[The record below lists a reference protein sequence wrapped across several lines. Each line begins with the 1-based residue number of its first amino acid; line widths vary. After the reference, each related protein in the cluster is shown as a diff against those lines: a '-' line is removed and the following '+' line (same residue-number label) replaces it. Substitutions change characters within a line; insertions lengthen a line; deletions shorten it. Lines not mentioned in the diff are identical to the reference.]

1 MKTLRAS
8 IQSILESISRVAT
21 GLTAGN
27 HQRLSEL
34 VALLHSLEVIPEMPA
49 AMSTQVRRLAAL
61 GEKSLTG
68 EADAEGA
75 IPKLQEGLT
84 KMARAFEGIP
94 VGGALDASSEDAAL
108 VSSAPTRR
116 DQVRKHLE
124 QLGLKAPTLDSRN
137 LATLGSLVGH
147 FQAIDKVPGVPEAMI
162 TLSKRLFGLLEKAVM
177 GETNVDSAIA
187 KIREGIEKMTRSFEE
202 MPAGGALDESFEAVP
217 EPIKIPSPPPPPPPM
232 IEIISSIPPSAEI
245 DEESMQLRRRFAEN
259 QRAQLEDFEVAVLE
273 QEKGNPAGTDF
284 VKRHLHTLKGEF
296 GVLDMPKWSDLI
308 HHVETALEEGRLGV
322 EGLLKLK
329 DLLDARLPDIAG
341 GNEELHSRELSE
353 ILGKGDAEAQHAAA
367 PAAETRSQVDSVATA
382 GSEGSEQKSTETML
396 QDTAFLVDFIAEG
409 GDHIHVI
416 EKSLLR
422 LETAP
427 TDDEALNLVFRS
439 CHTLKGLAGFLD
451 LPEIQGLAHAAES
464 LMDQA
469 RNHEITLC
477 PEHVDLLLE
486 VTDCFKELVNGLE
499 IALAGGD
506 FHPTTQVDSLVAR
519 LKAPHDLEPMKTI
532 SSEKGNSRIGEVL
545 IEHGLATTASVDEA
559 LEAQRKGDP
568 RPLGEILLQ
577 GNDVS
582 ARDVAQVLGAQIEA
596 RKPAAVAQDHGNKAS
611 VEENIRVPVQRLDL
625 LIDAIGEAVIAQSM
639 AWADPALSEIKDLSL
654 EKKMAQAALMMRQ
667 IQELSM
673 SLRMVSIRGTFQK
686 MSRLVRDL
694 SRKLDKQID
703 LVLEGEDTELDKTVV
718 ENIGDPLIHMVRNS
732 LDHGIEMPTERSG
745 KGKSPTGRIS
755 LRAYHKAGNVYI
767 EIEDDGKGLDRDAIL
782 AKAIASGIA
791 RPDQHYTDSEIH
803 QMVFSPGLSTAKAVT
818 DISGR
823 GVGMDVVKKNIEALR
838 GTVEIRS
845 EKGKGSCFVIR
856 LPLTLAIING
866 MVVRVREE
874 RYIVP
879 TLSILATVRPD
890 QSQIQTVVGK
900 GELLNLR
907 GELIRLIRLSEAFG
921 EARRNAYGM
930 LENEFQVVLVV
941 EDTVGR
947 KAGILV
953 DEILDQQ
960 QVVIKSL
967 GTALGDVQGVSGG
980 AIMNDGSVSL
990 IVDVGGV
997 VKAASV

>member
-1 MKTLRAS
+1 MTTLRAS
-8 IQSILESISRVAT
+8 IQSTLDSLSRVSS
-21 GLTAGN
+21 GLEAGD

-34 VALLHSLEVIPEMPA
+34 VSLLRSLQDVPELPD
-49 AMSTQVRRLAAL
+49 AMSTQVRRLAGL
-61 GEKSLTG
+61 GEKVLVG
-68 EADAEGA
+68 DADAEAA

-84 KMARAFEGIP
+84 KMTRAFDGVP
-94 VGGALDASSEDAAL
+94 AGGSLDAPVQIAAP
-108 VSSAPTRR
+108 SAPTRR
-116 DQVRKHLE
+116 AHVHRHLE
-124 QLGLKAPTLDSRN
+124 QLTTKATRLDPRN
-137 LATLGSLVGH
+137 LATLGALVAD
-147 FQAIDKVPGVPEAMI
+147 FQGIDRIQGVPDAMR
-162 TLSKRLFGLLEKAVM
+162 TLSGRLFGMLEKGVM
-177 GETNVDSAIA
+177 GEINVESAIA
-187 KIREGIEKMTRSFEE
+187 KIREGIEKMVRSFQE
-202 MPAGGALDESFEAVP
+202 MPEGGALDEVHETVP
-217 EPIKIPSPPPPPPPM
+217 EPVKIPSPPPPPPPVV
-232 IEIISSIPPSAEI
+232 EVISSSPVAAI
-245 DEESMQLRRRFAEN
+245 DEESLQLRRRFAEN
-259 QRAQLEDFEVAVLE
+259 QQAQLEDFEVAVLE
-273 QEKGNPAGTDF
+273 QEKGNPAGTEF

-296 GVLDMPKWSDLI
+296 GVLDMPAWSDLI
-308 HHVETALEEGRLGV
+308 HHVETALEEQRLGV
-322 EGLLKLK
+322 EGLLRLK
-329 DLLDARLPDIAG
+329 DLLDARLPDIAS
-341 GNEELHSRELSE
+341 GNEMLHRRELAE
-353 ILGKGDAEAQHAAA
+353 ILGVAEENVQEPESPVARSLLPTGTPADQGSDDAE
-367 PAAETRSQVDSVATA
+367 P
-382 GSEGSEQKSTETML
+382 KSPETMM

-469 RNHEITLC
+469 RNHQLTLC

-499 IALAGGD
+499 IVLAGGE
-506 FHPTTQVDSLVAR
+506 FHPATDVDALVER
-519 LKAPHDLEPMKTI
+519 LKAPHDLPRLNSI
-532 SSEKGNSRIGEVL
+532 AADKGNSRIGEVL
-545 IEHGLATTASVDEA
+545 IEHGMASSVSVEEA
-559 LEAQRKGDP
+559 LDAQRQGDP

-577 GNDVS
+577 SNDVS

-596 RKPAAVAQDHGNKAS
+596 RKSPAALQEHGNKAS

-639 AWADPALSEIKDLSL
+639 AWADPALREVKDLSL
-654 EKKMAQAALMMRQ
+654 EKKIAQAALMMRQ

-732 LDHGIEMPTERSG
+732 LDHGIEMPADRAA
-745 KGKSPTGRIS
+745 KGKSPTGKIS

-767 EIEDDGKGLDRDAIL
+767 EIEDDGKGLDREAIL
-782 AKAIASGIA
+782 AKAVANGLA
-791 RPDQHYTDSEIH
+791 RAEQHYTDSEVF

-879 TLSILATVRPD
+879 TLSILATVRPE
-890 QSQIQTVVGK
+890 QAQIQTVVGK

-907 GELIRLIRLSEAFG
+907 GELIRLIRLSEVFG
-921 EARRNAYGM
+921 EARRNGYGF

-960 QVVIKSL
+960 QVVIKNL
-967 GTALGDVQGVSGG
+967 GGALGDVQGVSGG

-997 VKAASV
+997 VKAAAV